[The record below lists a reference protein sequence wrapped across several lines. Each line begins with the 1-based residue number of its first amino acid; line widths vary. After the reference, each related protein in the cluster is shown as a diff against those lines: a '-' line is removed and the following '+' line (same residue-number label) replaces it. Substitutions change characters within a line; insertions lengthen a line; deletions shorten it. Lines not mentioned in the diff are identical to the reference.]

1 MKGNFKENVSRSFHK
16 VLFEVKKHSP
26 AILIGAGIV
35 GVVAGS
41 VMACKATLKVNDI
54 LEETKENVDKI
65 HQAMNDPELVESGQY
80 TEEDSKK
87 DLVTVYAQTGVKFV
101 KLYGPAV
108 VVGGLGIASILAS
121 YRILNARNV
130 AISAAYTLVDK
141 GFKDYR
147 KRVKERFGERVE
159 YELKNNIKAQTV
171 EVTEVDEK
179 GNVTTETREVDVID
193 PLLTEYSVY
202 AKCFDDTCENWVRDS
217 EYNLFFLKQCQQMA
231 NEKLRA
237 QGYLLL
243 NDVYDMLGFKKTK
256 AGQAVG
262 WVYDANDVTG
272 DSFVDF
278 GIYDVHK
285 ASNRDFVN
293 GYEKCIWLDFN
304 VQGNILDI
312 FA

>member
-1 MKGNFKENVSRSFHK
+1 MTNNLKETVSRSFHK
-16 VLFEVKKHSP
+16 ALFTVKKHSP
-26 AILIGAGIV
+26 AILITTGVV

-54 LEETKENVDKI
+54 LAETKENVDKI
-65 HQAMNDPELVESGQY
+65 HQAMNDTELVESGKY
-80 TEEDSKK
+80 TEEDGKK

-101 KLYGPAV
+101 KLYGPSV

-147 KRVKERFGERVE
+147 KRVKERFGDRVD
-159 YELKNNIKAQTV
+159 YELKNNIKAQII
-171 EVTEVDEK
+171 E
-179 GNVTTETREVDVID
+179 TTETDENGNTVTETKEVDVIFPPVGD
-193 PLLTEYSVY
+193 YSVY
-202 AKCFDDTCENWVRDS
+202 SRFFDETSTQWVRDA
-217 EYNLFFLKQCQQMA
+217 EYNLVFLRQSEKYA

-243 NDVYDMLGFKKTK
+243 NDVYEMLGIPKSK

-262 WVYDANDVTG
+262 WVYDKNNPVG
-272 DSFVDF
+272 DNYVDF
-278 GIYDVHK
+278 GINDVHK
-285 ASNRDFVN
+285 ANARNFVN
-293 GYEKCIWLDFN
+293 GYEKSVLLDFN
-304 VQGNILDI
+304 VDGNILDI